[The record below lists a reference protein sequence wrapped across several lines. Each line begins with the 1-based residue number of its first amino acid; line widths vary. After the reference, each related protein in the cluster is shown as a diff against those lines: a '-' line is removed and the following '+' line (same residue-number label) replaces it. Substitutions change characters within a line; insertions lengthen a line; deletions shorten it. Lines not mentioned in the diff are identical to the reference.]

1 MCCGLV
7 SAGYDTGL
15 VNPWRIQNCRLT
27 DLVSSQTDTNV
38 HVVASGLE
46 AENVTVPEKRFEL
59 SSGSEWKNLL
69 RERTVKAL
77 VNVPTVIFLIAP
89 SVVVTFV
96 IITFFLLK
104 NYRLSK
110 LRLRGPPSVLSC

>member
-15 VNPWRIQNCRLT
+15 VNPCRIQNCRLT

-38 HVVASGLE
+38 HVVASGLG